1 MFVSPSAAN
10 ARSSLRQADEFCVTI
25 AQGKSRNYSDL
36 IRDEARHILTG
47 STGNVA
53 VSHLAMRTSITII
66 VENLLLEQ
74 RAAATPRA
82 PAACE
87 HTYKAPALSPPEP
100 RVRRRLAKRRRPPIF
115 GKRKAKTEKYHPTDR
130 VISKER

>member
-25 AQGKSRNYSDL
+25 AQGKSRNYSDV

-87 HTYKAPALSPPEP
+87 HTYKAPALSP
-100 RVRRRLAKRRRPPIF
+100 RSRGSGGGL
-115 GKRKAKTEKYHPTDR
+115 RKGDARQFSE
-130 VISKER
+130 KERQKQKSTTPRIA